1 MFTPKDC
8 PDAVR
13 LREMLAGTLPEHDQ
27 EELTT
32 HLDSCLTCRQTLD
45 ELATEGESWPEL
57 ARKLGP
63 KPAADPALEQAIREI
78 KGVSPPLYLPPASGG
93 DTEGGTQPF
102 GSARDDKE
110 LAFLSPPDKP
120 GHLGRLAHYDVTE
133 VIGRGGMGIVL
144 KAFDSAL
151 RRVVAIKVLA
161 PALATSG
168 AARERFLREA
178 RAAAAVTHDHVVTI
192 HAVDE
197 ANGMPYLVMHYINGM
212 SLQDRIDKSGPLE
225 LKEILRIG
233 MQTA

>member
-57 ARKLGP
+57 ARKLGR

-78 KGVSPPLYLPPASGG
+78 KGEASSS
-93 DTEGGTQPF
+93 GTQPF

-110 LAFLSPPDKP
+110 LAFLSPP
-120 GHLGRLAHYDVTE
+120 
-133 VIGRGGMGIVL
+133 
-144 KAFDSAL
+144 
-151 RRVVAIKVLA
+151 
-161 PALATSG
+161 
-168 AARERFLREA
+168 
-178 RAAAAVTHDHVVTI
+178 
-192 HAVDE
+192 
-197 ANGMPYLVMHYINGM
+197 
-212 SLQDRIDKSGPLE
+212 
-225 LKEILRIG
+225 
-233 MQTA
+233 